1 MAFRKTQDEQ
11 VVLDHIREQ
20 IVAKH
25 GTLQAFAN
33 KVERPVSY
41 ISNVVRGKRAM
52 PEWMLKR
59 FKIKKVVVTH
69 THWEPM

>member
-1 MAFRKTQDEQ
+1 MAFRKTQDKQ

-20 IVAKH
+20 IVAKY

-41 ISNVVRGKRAM
+41 ISNVVRGERAM

-59 FKIKKVVVTH
+59 FKIKKVSVTH

>member
-1 MAFRKTQDEQ
+1 MTFRRTSNEKDVCDYLRTKITE
-11 VVLDHIREQ
+11 
-20 IVAKH
+20 KY

-41 ISNVVRGKRAM
+41 ISNVVRGQRAI

-59 FKIKKVVVTH
+59 FKIKRVETV
-69 THWEPM
+69 HWEPM